1 MAHGSNYN
9 VFCRVIELYTGGSLD
24 SHFEFRFVTF
34 DSGHVQLAWWWN
46 LQNLE
51 VWRMIAGWLEVCP
64 LEVDRNEMLDKQLAV
79 HRSNRAILSTRCS

>member
-9 VFCRVIELYTGGSLD
+9 VFCRVIELSTGGSLD

-34 DSGHVQLAWWWN
+34 DSGRDQLGWWWWWN

-51 VWRMIAGWLEVCP
+51 VRRMIAGWLELCP

-79 HRSNRAILSTRCS
+79 QIK